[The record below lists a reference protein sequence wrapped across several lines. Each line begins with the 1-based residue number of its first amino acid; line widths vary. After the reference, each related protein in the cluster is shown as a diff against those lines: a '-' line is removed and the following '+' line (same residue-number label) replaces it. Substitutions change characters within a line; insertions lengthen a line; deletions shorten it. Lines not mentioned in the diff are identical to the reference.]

1 MDVHLLDNFIGIP
14 YEARKS
20 DCADLVINVQKEL
33 FGREVTF
40 PGKRPR
46 PLHSESQAEVLARYK
61 YEFAYKVDNP
71 QDGDT
76 VLMYEVGKCVPGH
89 IGVYF
94 FISYTPYLLH
104 NAEWMPNGSSLHRI
118 QDLSGIG
125 LTVEGYYRWK

>member
-1 MDVHLLDNFIGIP
+1 MDAQLLAP
-14 YEARKS
+14 YLGVPYKARTS
-20 DCADLVINVQKEL
+20 DCADLVIQVQKEL

-46 PLHSESQAEVLARYK
+46 PLKGEQQAELLDRYK
-61 YEFAYKVDNP
+61 SDIAFRVDSP
-71 QDGDT
+71 QDGDS
-76 VLMYEVGKCVPGH
+76 VLMYEVGKSLAGH
-89 IGVYF
+89 VGVYF

-104 NAEWMPNGSSLHRI
+104 IAEWMPNGSCLHKI

>member
-1 MDVHLLDNFIGIP
+1 MDAQLLAP
-14 YEARKS
+14 YLGVPYKARTS
-20 DCADLVINVQKEL
+20 DCADLVIQVQKEL

-46 PLHSESQAEVLARYK
+46 PLKGEQQAELLDRYK
-61 YEFAYKVDNP
+61 SDIAFRVDNP
-71 QDGDT
+71 QDGDS
-76 VLMYEVGKCVPGH
+76 VLMYEVGKSVAGH
-89 IGVYF
+89 VGVYF

-104 NAEWMPNGSSLHRI
+104 NAEWMPNGSCLHKV

>member
-1 MDVHLLDNFIGIP
+1 MDAQLLAP
-14 YEARKS
+14 YLGVPYKTRTS
-20 DCADLVINVQKEL
+20 DCADLVIQVQKEL

-46 PLHSESQAEVLARYK
+46 PLKWEQQAELLDRYK
-61 YEFAYKVDNP
+61 SDIAFRVDSP
-71 QDGDT
+71 QDGDS
-76 VLMYEVGKCVPGH
+76 VLMYEVGKSVAGH
-89 IGVYF
+89 VGVYF

-104 NAEWMPNGSSLHRI
+104 NAEWMPNGSCLHKV

>member
-1 MDVHLLDNFIGIP
+1 MDAQLLAP
-14 YEARKS
+14 YLGVPYKARTS
-20 DCADLVINVQKEL
+20 DCADLVIQVQKEL

-46 PLHSESQAEVLARYK
+46 PLTGEQQAELLDRYK
-61 YEFAYKVDNP
+61 SDIAFRVDNP
-71 QDGDT
+71 QDGDC
-76 VLMYEVGKCVPGH
+76 VLMYEVGKPVAGH
-89 IGVYF
+89 VGVYF

-104 NAEWMPNGSSLHRI
+104 IAEWMPNGSCLHKI